1 MTNASRSL
9 GSENLCNFFS
19 PRPSIW
25 RERNKLMDFKDRRV
39 WITGASSGIGEA
51 LAVAFHRAGAKLVLS
66 ARRVNEL
73 KRVQSL
79 CGGEPNTR
87 IVPLDVTN
95 AAELPHNTQMAL
107 GIFNGIDILILNAG
121 ITQRSL
127 TRDTDESVYRQLMEV
142 NFFASAAMARAV
154 LPSML
159 AQKSGHMVVISSI
172 AGKFGVPLRSGY
184 SASKFALHGF
194 FEVLRAEEE
203 KNGIHV
209 TMVCPGYIRT
219 DISLSALRGDG
230 GKHAKMD
237 PRISQGMPAPECARR
252 ILQGVARC
260 KNEIIVGVK
269 GEQSLVYLKRF
280 FPDLLTRMVGRRG

>member
-1 MTNASRSL
+1 
-9 GSENLCNFFS
+9 
-19 PRPSIW
+19 
-25 RERNKLMDFKDRRV
+25 MDFRNRRV

-51 LAVAFHRAGAKLVLS
+51 LAVAFHQAGAMLVLS
-66 ARRVNEL
+66 ARREDEL
-73 KRVQSL
+73 KRVQTL

-87 IVPLDVTN
+87 ILPMDVTN
-95 AAELPHNTQMAL
+95 ATELPEKAQRAL
-107 GIFNGIDILILNAG
+107 GMFSGIDILVLNAG

-127 TRDTDESVYRQLMEV
+127 IRDTDESVYRQLMEI
-142 NFFASAAMARAV
+142 NFFATEAMARAV

-203 KNGIHV
+203 KNGIRV

-230 GKHAKMD
+230 AKHAKMD
-237 PRISQGMPAPECARR
+237 PGIAHGMPAAECARR
-252 ILQGVARC
+252 ILHGVGRG
-260 KNEIIVGVK
+260 KNEIIVGAK
-269 GEQSLVYLKRF
+269 RERGLIYLKRF
-280 FPDLLTRMVGRRG
+280 FPDLLARMVSRHG

>member
-1 MTNASRSL
+1 
-9 GSENLCNFFS
+9 
-19 PRPSIW
+19 
-25 RERNKLMDFKDRRV
+25 MDFQGRRV

-51 LAVAFHRAGAKLVLS
+51 LAVAFHQAGARLILS
-66 ARRVNEL
+66 ARREDEL
-73 KRVQSL
+73 KRVQTL
-79 CGGEPNTR
+79 CGGESDTR
-87 IVPLDVTN
+87 VLSMDVTH
-95 AAELPHNTQMAL
+95 AEALPKKTQLAL
-107 GIFNGIDILILNAG
+107 DTFGGIDILVLNAG

-127 TRDTDESVYRQLMEV
+127 TRETDENVYRSLMEV
-142 NFFASAAMARAV
+142 NFFASEAMARAV

-194 FEVLRAEEE
+194 FEALRAEEE

-237 PRISQGMPAPECARR
+237 PGIKQGMPADECARR

-260 KNEIIVGVK
+260 KQELIVGAK
-269 GEQSLVYLKRF
+269 YERGLVYLKRF
-280 FPDLLTRMVGRRG
+280 FPTFLAKVIGKRA

>member
-1 MTNASRSL
+1 M
-9 GSENLCNFFS
+9 NF
-19 PRPSIW
+19 
-25 RERNKLMDFKDRRV
+25 RNRRI

-51 LAVAFHRAGAKLVLS
+51 LAVAFHEAGARLVIS
-66 ARRVNEL
+66 ARREDEL
-73 KRVQSL
+73 KRVQTL

-87 IVPLDVTN
+87 IVPMDVTD
-95 AAELPHNTQMAL
+95 AAELPQKTQRAL
-107 GIFNGIDILILNAG
+107 SIFGGIDNLVLNAG
-121 ITQRSL
+121 LTQRSL
-127 TRDTDESVYRQLMEV
+127 TRDTHESVYRRLMEV
-142 NFFASAAMARAV
+142 NFFAAEAMARAV

-219 DISLSALRGDG
+219 DISLSALKGDG
-230 GKHAKMD
+230 AKHAQMD
-237 PRISQGMPAPECARR
+237 PGIAHGLPAAECARR
-252 ILQGVARC
+252 ILQGVARG
-260 KNEIIVGVK
+260 KNEIIVGAK
-269 GEQSLVYLKRF
+269 RERGLAYLKRF
-280 FPDLLTRMVGRRG
+280 FPDLLARMVGRRG